1 MENRLDS
8 IKEKVGQKKPFYK
21 KRWFAVVVTI
31 FIVLLVAIGSSE
43 EKNKANES
51 KKQTEQESVKKP
63 DTDSNPQENNTEITK
78 KDVKQEESVEPF
90 EISVISQIVKKVD
103 GKHRYF
109 FDIRNNDKNDFD
121 GKVSIM
127 LYNDKQN
134 SALGGDIF
142 ETVTPIKSQMGNSVN
157 LNINTGPTSVHGE
170 YGITKFKYEV
180 KIDNKVV
187 KSGEGK
193 ITDKY
198 EDLSQYG
205 L

>member
-8 IKEKVGQKKPFYK
+8 IKEKVSQKKPFYK

-43 EKNKANES
+43 EKDKANES